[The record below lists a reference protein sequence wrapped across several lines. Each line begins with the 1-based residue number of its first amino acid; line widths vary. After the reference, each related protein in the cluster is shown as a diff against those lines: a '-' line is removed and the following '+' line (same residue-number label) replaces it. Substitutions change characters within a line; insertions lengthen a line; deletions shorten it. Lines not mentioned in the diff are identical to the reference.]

1 MIRTVWLGVILF
13 VGLLALASFKLASGS
28 PRPVAVAEVP
38 LSANDRELA
47 PVVTDAAPNAAMK
60 GDRFQIAYVAAVEP
74 VVVVPRRPPELP
86 ATAAPRII
94 SRHWHDPNDQKVALV
109 TTRKPKRSKKDL
121 PVMERKPVLEV
132 GACKSDGLDRLNR
145 PFNSDCRAQ

>member
-1 MIRTVWLGVILF
+1 M
-13 VGLLALASFKLASGS
+13 
-28 PRPVAVAEVP
+28 
-38 LSANDRELA
+38 
-47 PVVTDAAPNAAMK
+47 MK
-60 GDRFQIAYVAAVEP
+60 GDRLQIAYVAAVEP

-121 PVMERKPVLEV
+121 PVIERKPVLEV

-145 PFNSDCRAQ
+145 PFNSDCRAR